1 MRSFAKS
8 TLIAAVLSTLATSI
22 ALAAPVGQINFTGNI
37 TAATCLI
44 NNSKKLT
51 QTVDMGDVSASYVNH
66 TSYKGTSFDLN
77 FTGCSTA
84 PKVTFGDFDAATG
97 VLPLSAGETAQNV
110 GIVLLRDGTQ
120 LTSNTITDLALTGDE
135 VKVTLVAK
143 YQKINASDAIVPGS
157 ANATTQVDVVYQ

>member
-8 TLIAAVLSTLATSI
+8 TLIAAVLSTLATSV
-22 ALAAPVGQINFTGNI
+22 ALADVVGQINFTGNI

-66 TSYKGTSFDLN
+66 TSYKGTSFDLS
-77 FTGCSTA
+77 FTFCSKA

-97 VLPLSAGETAQNV
+97 VLPLSADTTAKNV

-120 LTSNTITDLALTGDE
+120 LTSNKITDLALTGDE

-143 YQKINASDAIVPGS
+143 YKHIGAYPIVVGS
-157 ANATTQVDVVYQ
+157 ADALTQVDVSYD